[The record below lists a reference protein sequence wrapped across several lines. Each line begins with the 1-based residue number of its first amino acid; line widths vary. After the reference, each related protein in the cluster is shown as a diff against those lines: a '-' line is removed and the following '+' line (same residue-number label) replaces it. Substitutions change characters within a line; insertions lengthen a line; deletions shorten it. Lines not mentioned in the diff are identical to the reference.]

1 MIKYE
6 GLNYDL
12 DSLLEFHVLKK
23 LLEALLNK
31 QKLYDII
38 LYGKNFENITSSNEK
53 YDNNINFKSEFAT
66 PFGLLKEFEES
77 QDKLKE
83 NKKMIDGLK
92 KRIENLEK
100 TINTFKNKSN
110 ENLNEKMESNIENKN
125 TEINNS
131 SNNEQKNQEE
141 KINEMSKKESI
152 EEKKENNE
160 NTENNENKE
169 NIEREE
175 EKSDKN
181 SNNLIVEE
189 FLKKCENNQKYINI
203 LKQNENELTQKI
215 KTVENQI
222 SDLNQKMTNLNDNNN
237 RLFEIL
243 EKKITKMV
251 DSKIKEDS
259 NSKFNNFIFEYNKE
273 KERVNSIIS
282 KNITDFIN
290 LNRKHNNLEKVV
302 DNIPNKLNIKY
313 INEQIESL
321 NTAIEDSV
329 DKKEISFFVG
339 QFNKYE
345 KEINKLN
352 TYKAE
357 QEKTESK
364 LKEQMTVVENTLNNF
379 KRNISSLNSLLGN
392 RSLAEIL
399 EGINKITTKMVD
411 IDDYNKKISLI
422 NKTASELKME
432 VNDHNRSIDVIKEK
446 MENMLTKKDFEKMEN
461 KTNELISK
469 QNSDISEKYVDKKNI
484 QKNMNSIK
492 TQIKTIM
499 TEISKEKEK
508 EKINTCMLSSK
519 PVDGFKCASCDTYIG
534 EIKESFQYLPWN
546 KYPILDNNK
555 PYNIGSGYSRVLES
569 MNIEHLK
576 YSSHNKVDKTKNF
589 SLIDNVDENSISL
602 EKSIEEKKRKH
613 KKFMP
618 MLRVVS
624 TRNLKSLKE
633 LPFNTEQKFN
643 LQNPIADA
651 DYSQSIYNNA
661 GIKKNLKSINTIVF
675 SKTKDS
681 YYNKKIDKSDMKTIK
696 NNMQ

>member
-77 QDKLKE
+77 QNKLKE

-110 ENLNEKMESNIENKN
+110 ENLNEKMESTIENKI

-160 NTENNENKE
+160 NSENNENKE